1 MILQEASWFRPN
13 DSDVKGALQGI
24 YQHYDRWL
32 EKAEEQAEI
41 LKNTRTMKDMGE
53 RLRDILNI
61 YVPKFPERVEL
72 NLPGI
77 EPFVK
82 N

>member
-1 MILQEASWFRPN
+1 
-13 DSDVKGALQGI
+13 
-24 YQHYDRWL
+24 
-32 EKAEEQAEI
+32 
-41 LKNTRTMKDMGE
+41 MKDMGE